1 MPQHAISI
9 HAPREGC
16 DAFLPRSGRPADHFN
31 PRTPRGVRRRRFMG
45 LSSLDQFQSTH
56 PARGATWREGLKSS
70 SPLFQSTHP
79 ARGAT
84 SLPLWRAG
92 RRRDFNPRT
101 PRGVRLFK
109 TTYTTPDVSF
119 QSTHPARGATV
130 LIARPG
136 IHPLISIH
144 APREGCDRRSGRR
157 FPCRRNFNPRTP
169 RGVRH
174 RAIGAWQAELE
185 FQSTHPA
192 RGATPSKIGDR
203 GHNRISIHAPREG
216 CDAQLRPQSE
226 GHIVISIHA
235 PREGCDLDTSR
246 GCTQGGISIHAPRE
260 GCDRERARS
269 VGGGGDFNPRTPRGV
284 RPQDGAQRFPVIIIS
299 IHAPR
304 EGCDVHTACICW
316 MA

>member
-1 MPQHAISI
+1 M
-9 HAPREGC
+9 
-16 DAFLPRSGRPADHFN
+16 
-31 PRTPRGVRRRRFMG
+31 
-45 LSSLDQFQSTH
+45 
-56 PARGATWREGLKSS
+56 
-70 SPLFQSTHP
+70 
-79 ARGAT
+79 
-84 SLPLWRAG
+84 PLWRAG

-101 PRGVRLFK
+101 PRGVRRFFCC
-109 TTYTTPDVSF
+109 PRFS
-119 QSTHPARGATV
+119 QR
-130 LIARPG
+130 
-136 IHPLISIH
+136 LISIH

-304 EGCDVHTACICW
+304 EGCDSSPVSPCHATPRFQSTHPARGATVNSPVW
-316 MA
+316 MPSGTNFNPRTPRGVRRRGGWQTPFHQHISIHAPREGCDTDFRAVRVQKFQFQSTHPARGATLSNPA

>member
-1 MPQHAISI
+1 
-9 HAPREGC
+9 
-16 DAFLPRSGRPADHFN
+16 
-31 PRTPRGVRRRRFMG
+31 MG

-101 PRGVRLFK
+101 PRGVRRFFCC
-109 TTYTTPDVSF
+109 PRFS
-119 QSTHPARGATV
+119 QR
-130 LIARPG
+130 
-136 IHPLISIH
+136 LISIH

-304 EGCDVHTACICW
+304 EGCDALLRGRVWYIKPFQSTHPARGATANFTKEQRVCLAQFAYLHKGKKAEHTKTNAP
-316 MA
+316 MLH

>member
-1 MPQHAISI
+1 M
-9 HAPREGC
+9 
-16 DAFLPRSGRPADHFN
+16 
-31 PRTPRGVRRRRFMG
+31 
-45 LSSLDQFQSTH
+45 
-56 PARGATWREGLKSS
+56 
-70 SPLFQSTHP
+70 
-79 ARGAT
+79 
-84 SLPLWRAG
+84 
-92 RRRDFNPRT
+92 
-101 PRGVRLFK
+101 RLFK

-246 GCTQGGISIHAPRE
+246 GGTQGGISIHAPRE
-260 GCDRERARS
+260 GCDSSSPAS
-269 VGGGGDFNPRTPRGV
+269 KTVSHADFNPRTPRGV
-284 RPQDGAQRFPVIIIS
+284 RHWESSRD
-299 IHAPR
+299 APA
-304 EGCDVHTACICW
+304 CDFNPRTPRGVRQARWI
-316 MA
+316 

>member
-1 MPQHAISI
+1 M
-9 HAPREGC
+9 
-16 DAFLPRSGRPADHFN
+16 
-31 PRTPRGVRRRRFMG
+31 
-45 LSSLDQFQSTH
+45 
-56 PARGATWREGLKSS
+56 
-70 SPLFQSTHP
+70 
-79 ARGAT
+79 
-84 SLPLWRAG
+84 
-92 RRRDFNPRT
+92 
-101 PRGVRLFK
+101 RLFK

-304 EGCDVHTACICW
+304 EGCDPTGRVYQDFDGKFQSTHPARGATSRAGTSSSLSTYFNPRTPRGVRQRHNAIKTMAYPFQSTHPARGATANFTKEQRVCLAQFAYLHKGKKAEHTKTNAP
-316 MA
+316 MLH